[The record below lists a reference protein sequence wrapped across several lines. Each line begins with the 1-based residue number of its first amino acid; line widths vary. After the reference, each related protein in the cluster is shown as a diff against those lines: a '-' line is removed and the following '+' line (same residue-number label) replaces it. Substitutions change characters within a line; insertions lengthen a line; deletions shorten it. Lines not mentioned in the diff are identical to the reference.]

1 MKTNFPLITYIFY
14 LKRYVLQITYMFSML
29 HQTLSTRKLVNIES
43 AVSNTGLHVHTAWKA
58 LSEWYT
64 FSLIS
69 NNVK

>member
-43 AVSNTGLHVHTAWKA
+43 AVSNTGLHVHTA
-58 LSEWYT
+58 
-64 FSLIS
+64 
-69 NNVK
+69 